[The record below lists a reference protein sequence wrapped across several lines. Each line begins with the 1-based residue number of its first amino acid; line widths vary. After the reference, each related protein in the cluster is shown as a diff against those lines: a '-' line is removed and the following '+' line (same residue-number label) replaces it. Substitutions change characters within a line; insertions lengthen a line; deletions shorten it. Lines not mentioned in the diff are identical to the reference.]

1 MPKGGA
7 RSGAGRPTIDA
18 QQRKQHQLRCS
29 ESEWELLRAFDKILK
44 YGDKQSAKNFIEKFK
59 VN

>member
-1 MPKGGA
+1 MPKGGK
-7 RSGAGRPTIDA
+7 RSGAGRPTIDS

-44 YGDKQSAKNFIEKFK
+44 YGDKDAAKKFVDNFK